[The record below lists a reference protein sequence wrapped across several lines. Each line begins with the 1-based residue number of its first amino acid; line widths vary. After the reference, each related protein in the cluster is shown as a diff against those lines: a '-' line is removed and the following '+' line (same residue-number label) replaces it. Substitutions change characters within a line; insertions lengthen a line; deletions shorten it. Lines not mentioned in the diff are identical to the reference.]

1 MDKIFSSFM
10 KKHSIPPKNVACLSG
25 GGGCVWI
32 GVYKSADR
40 PKFEAK
46 SAIRQWSCLNLNPL
60 KALLWSHNPGS
71 ELNCKLNPQ
80 SEPKY

>member
-1 MDKIFSSFM
+1 VYFYFIR
-10 KKHSIPPKNVACLSG
+10 PVLEYACPVWG
-25 GGGCVWI
+25 GGWI
-32 GVYKSADR
+32 GVYKSVDP

-60 KALLWSHNPGS
+60 NALLWSHSPGS

>member
-1 MDKIFSSFM
+1 
-10 KKHSIPPKNVACLSG
+10 LLG
-25 GGGCVWI
+25 GGGGGVVGGGGGGGGGVK
-32 GVYKSADR
+32 GVYKSADP

-46 SAIRQWSCLNLNPL
+46 SAIRQWSCLNLDPL